1 MNGSASNGAGEI
13 GSRWRG
19 AIEVLSLN
27 AMHNDPHKLVCL
39 LGCKAIM
46 TVDASVSDPASDVQR
61 PTGVGTAFRE
71 CDGQATEATSGMSRL

>member
-1 MNGSASNGAGEI
+1 MNGPASNGAGEI

-46 TVDASVSDPASDVQR
+46 TVDAQFPTRHPTSSVR
-61 PTGVGTAFRE
+61 LVGTAFRE